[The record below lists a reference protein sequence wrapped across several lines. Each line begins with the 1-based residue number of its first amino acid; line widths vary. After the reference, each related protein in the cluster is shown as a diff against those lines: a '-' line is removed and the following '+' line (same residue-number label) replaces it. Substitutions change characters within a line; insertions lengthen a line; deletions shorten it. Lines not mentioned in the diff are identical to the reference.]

1 MRNQRTKL
9 SVPVNELDRPHAA
22 VATYTDESTS
32 TTLTT
37 TTTTSTAT
45 TTTSDPVVTRVPTT
59 KATPP
64 LPKTTAKRTR

>member
-37 TTTTSTAT
+37 TTTSTAT